1 VISTDKAPQA
11 IGTYSQAV
19 KVGSTVYL
27 SGQIPLIPETMEMVA
42 GDMEA
47 QIVRVFDN
55 LAAVAQAAGGDL
67 NDIVK
72 LNIFLTDLS
81 HFPLVNEVMARYF
94 TQPYPARAAIGVA
107 SLPKDAGV
115 EMDAVMDFDV
125 ESEIRMNPDEM
136 MMSDAE

>member
-1 VISTDKAPQA
+1 MAREVISTDKAPQA

-19 KVGSTVYL
+19 KVGSSVYL
-27 SGQIPLIPETMEMVA
+27 SGQIPLVPETMAMLD
-42 GDMEA
+42 GGMEE

-55 LAAVAQAAGGDL
+55 LTAVAQAAGGDL

-115 EMDAVMDFDV
+115 EMDAVM
-125 ESEIRMNPDEM
+125 ELG
-136 MMSDAE
+136 A